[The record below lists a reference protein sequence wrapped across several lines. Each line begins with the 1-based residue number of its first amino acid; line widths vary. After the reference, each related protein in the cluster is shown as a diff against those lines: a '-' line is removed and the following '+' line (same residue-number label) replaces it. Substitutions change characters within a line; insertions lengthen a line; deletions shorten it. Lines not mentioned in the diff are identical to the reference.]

1 MEAAHAIWMVHIF
14 VCIEPVI
21 GSMETLISST
31 ELLDL
36 TQLLLR
42 YMKPIWVQED
52 PGSHDLQKIAL
63 AFQMNVICS
72 LSTHGLKE

>member
-14 VCIEPVI
+14 VCIEPVFWLN
-21 GSMETLISST
+21 GDPNK
-31 ELLDL
+31 LLDL

-42 YMKPIWVQED
+42 YMKPIWAQED

-63 AFQMNVICS
+63 AF
-72 LSTHGLKE
+72 